1 MLLSQ
6 ATNPPS
12 MYLLCAKL
20 AGTPNFSRF
29 PVPWNQILSC
39 QGISKRERPVTPE
52 KLCTTLWWGTK
63 L

>member
-12 MYLLCAKL
+12 VYPLCAQL
-20 AGTPNFSRF
+20 AGTPNVWF

>member
-6 ATNPPS
+6 ATSPPS
-12 MYLLCAKL
+12 VYLLCAQL

-29 PVPWNQILSC
+29 PVPWNQILSH
-39 QGISKRERPVTPE
+39 QGIAKRGSPVTPE